1 MDVGA
6 NDSDVI
12 VTEIVSERVI
22 ESNRGPSVPQA
33 YGKLGFIVA
42 IKLQAEAE
50 DDDDDEDDDEDD
62 GEDGDA
68 ELVVVALEL
77 SVPVL
82 EVAVEDGFLEGEFVG
97 LLSGSLPL
105 FPPPPPA
112 GGGP

>member
-12 VTEIVSERVI
+12 VTETVSERVI
-22 ESNRGPSVPQA
+22 ELTKGPSVPQA
-33 YGKLGFIVA
+33 YGKSGFIVA
-42 IKLQAEAE
+42 FKLQAEAE
-50 DDDDDEDDDEDD
+50 DEDEDD